1 MNDLLTLLISAQAN
15 NFGLYTKTHSYHW
28 NILSPMFPEYH
39 KFLEEIY
46 ADAQESIDAYGEQ
59 LRRLG
64 QYPDISYPAL
74 QDAATIDLLQGVVKD
89 PEAMWP
95 QLIKDLDTIIL
106 NLQNTFD
113 AATTQREYGLQNF
126 LADRIDTHKKQ
137 LWMIEAITGQ

>member
-1 MNDLLTLLISAQAN
+1 LEFI
-15 NFGLYTKTHSYHW
+15 
-28 NILSPMFPEYH
+28 
-39 KFLEEIY
+39 FLEEIY

-64 QYPDISYPAL
+64 QYPDISYSAL
-74 QDAATIDLLQGVVKD
+74 QDAATIDLLQGVVKE

-106 NLQNTFD
+106 NLQDTFD
-113 AATTQREYGLQNF
+113 AATGQREYGLQNF